1 MAGNKRTE
9 ELGKNIRD
17 SFARWNYIYQNGA
30 GDPFW
35 EDGVNLELVRN
46 HIIYDKRRCE
56 EELLP
61 EQYPP
66 EYHMELPPVVDRLY
80 MARVDE
86 IKEHAAHSLE
96 VYIGDANYQYLKE
109 NLHRLTE
116 KQKDAIHV
124 SNVLRYVTGLKD
136 SINGDRLVEM
146 RRHEKPEIYQES
158 FRECREWMEAILGA
172 EKVLPQGQLSL
183 SDLFEM

>member
-30 GDPFW
+30 RDPFW

-66 EYHMELPPVVDRLY
+66 EYHIELPPVVDRLY

-96 VYIGDANYQYLKE
+96 VYICVAN
-109 NLHRLTE
+109 
-116 KQKDAIHV
+116 
-124 SNVLRYVTGLKD
+124 
-136 SINGDRLVEM
+136 
-146 RRHEKPEIYQES
+146 
-158 FRECREWMEAILGA
+158 
-172 EKVLPQGQLSL
+172 
-183 SDLFEM
+183 

>member
-1 MAGNKRTE
+1 MAGNKRVE

-17 SFARWNYIYQNGA
+17 SFTRWNYIYQNGA
-30 GDPFW
+30 GDPLW

-46 HIIYDKRRCE
+46 HIIYYKRRCE

-66 EYHMELPPVVDRLY
+66 EYRMELPPVVDRLY
-80 MARVDE
+80 MARADE

-96 VYIGDANYQYLKE
+96 VYIGDVNYQYLKD

-116 KQKDAIHV
+116 KQKDETRVLNI
-124 SNVLRYVTGLKD
+124 LRYVTGLKD
-136 SINGDRLVEM
+136 SINGYRLVEM
-146 RRHEKPEIYQES
+146 RRHENPELYQES
-158 FRECREWMEAILGA
+158 FRECRERMEAILGA

>member
-1 MAGNKRTE
+1 MAGNKRAK
-9 ELGKNIRD
+9 ELGNDIRD
-17 SFARWNYIYQNGA
+17 SFVRWNQIYQNGA

-35 EDGVNLELVRN
+35 ADGVNLELVRN
-46 HIIYDKRRCE
+46 HIIYYKRKCE

-80 MARVDE
+80 MARAAE

-96 VYIGDANYQYLKE
+96 VYAGDVNYKYLKE

-116 KQKDAIHV
+116 KQKVEIHV
-124 SNVLRYVTGLKD
+124 LNVLGYVTGLR
-136 SINGDRLVEM
+136 SFIQSGSLVEM
-146 RRHEKPEIYQES
+146 RRHEHPEHYQES
-158 FRECREWMEAILGA
+158 FRNCRDRMEAILGA

-183 SDLFEM
+183 FDLFEM

>member
-1 MAGNKRTE
+1 MTGNKRAE

-30 GDPFW
+30 GDPLW

-80 MARVDE
+80 MARMDE

-96 VYIGDANYQYLKE
+96 VYIGDANYQYLKG

-116 KQKDAIHV
+116 KEKDEIHV
-124 SNVLRYVTGLKD
+124 LNVLGYVTGLKD
-136 SINGDRLVEM
+136 SINGNRLVEM
-146 RRHEKPEIYQES
+146 RRHENPELYQES
-158 FRECREWMEAILGA
+158 FRECRERMEAILGT

-183 SDLFEM
+183 FDLFEM